1 MTCSGLL
8 VSQWSWMFVFYIKK
22 NKFIIVIF
30 IIISIVIAITQA
42 FASFLYFNDNSKIAN
57 APLKNRF
64 EKTQKESLIIKN
76 NNEDKKAKSK
86 PKFYLIIDD
95 VGYDEFML
103 EQFIKLNLKITYAI
117 IPFLPK
123 SMSLYKKLKNANKTV
138 IIHFPMQ
145 SKHRNSIE
153 KFHINIKDKKEEIHK
168 KIEKAFKKYPDAK
181 IMNNHMGSLITS
193 NKDLMKIILE
203 KLKEIDRYFFDS
215 VTIAG
220 SVPEII
226 GKEIGVKVEKRDVFL
241 DSKDTEES
249 VTKELEKAKNIAR
262 KNGMVKVIGHIWSKN
277 TLKVL
282 KKEGPDLNQE
292 FEFDNLLNLYEETI
306 RWKCLD

>member
-1 MTCSGLL
+1 
-8 VSQWSWMFVFYIKK
+8 MFLFYIKK

-30 IIISIVIAITQA
+30 IIISIVIAAAQA
-42 FASFLYFNDNSKIAN
+42 FSFFYFNNNLKAAN
-57 APLKNRF
+57 APLKDGF
-64 EKTQKESLIIKN
+64 QEIQKDNLIIKN
-76 NNEDKKAKSK
+76 NKENKKPEIK

-103 EQFIKLNLKITYAI
+103 EQFIKLNLEINYAI

-123 SMSLYKKLKNANKTV
+123 STILYKKLKNNKKTI

-153 KFHINIKDKKEEIHK
+153 KFHINIEDKKEEIHK
-168 KIEKAFKKYPDAK
+168 KIEKTFKMYPDAK

-193 NKDLMKIILE
+193 NKDLMKIILI
-203 KLKEIDRYFFDS
+203 KLKEIERYFFDS

-220 SVPEII
+220 SVPETV

-241 DSKDTEES
+241 DSKDTEKS
-249 VTKELEKAKNIAR
+249 VLKELEKAKNIAR
-262 KNGMVKVIGHIWSKN
+262 KHGIVKVIGHIWSKN

-282 KKEGPDLNQE
+282 EKEESNLNQE

-306 RWKCLD
+306 R

>member
-1 MTCSGLL
+1 MLI
-8 VSQWSWMFVFYIKK
+8 FYIKK
-22 NKFIIVIF
+22 NKFIVVIF
-30 IIISIVIAITQA
+30 IIIAIIIGITQV
-42 FASFLYFNDNSKIAN
+42 FTSLLYFNNNSKIVN
-57 APLKNRF
+57 TPFKDGF
-64 EKTQKESLIIKN
+64 ETIQKDKLIIEN
-76 NNEDKKAKSK
+76 KKAKIK

-103 EQFIKLNLKITYAI
+103 EQFIKLNLEINYAI

-123 SMSLYKKLKNANKTV
+123 SMILYEKLKNNGKTI

-145 SKHRNSIE
+145 SKHRNAIE

-168 KIEKAFKKYPDAK
+168 KIEKAFEKYPDAK

-193 NKDLMKIILE
+193 NKDVMKIILT
-203 KLKEIDRYFFDS
+203 KLKEINRYFFDS
-215 VTIAG
+215 VTIAE
-220 SVPEII
+220 SVSKII
-226 GKEIGVKVEKRDVFL
+226 AREIGVRVEKRDVFL

-249 VTKELEKAKNIAR
+249 VLKELEKAKNIAR
-262 KNGMVKVIGHIWSKN
+262 KYGIVKVIGHIWSKN

-282 KKEGPDLNQE
+282 KKESPNLNRE

-306 RWKCLD
+306 K

>member
-1 MTCSGLL
+1 MN
-8 VSQWSWMFVFYIKK
+8 VYFYVKK

-30 IIISIVIAITQA
+30 IIISIVIARTQA
-42 FASFLYFNDNSKIAN
+42 LTNFFYFNNNSKVAN
-57 APLKNRF
+57 APLKDEF
-64 EKTQKESLIIKN
+64 QKIQTDSLIIKN
-76 NNEDKKAKSK
+76 KKAKLK

-103 EQFIKLNLKITYAI
+103 ERFIKLNLEINYAI

-123 SMSLYKKLKNANKTV
+123 SMSLYKKLKNNNKKV

-168 KIEKAFKKYPDAK
+168 KIEKTFKMYPDIK

-193 NKDLMKIILE
+193 NKDLMKIILI
-203 KLKEIDRYFFDS
+203 KLKDIDRYFFDS

-220 SVPEII
+220 SVPETI
-226 GKEIGVKVEKRDVFL
+226 GKEIGVRVEKRDVFL
-241 DSKDTEES
+241 DNKDTEEA
-249 VTKELEKAKNIAR
+249 VFKELEKAKNIAR
-262 KNGMVKVIGHIWSKN
+262 KHGIVKVIGHIWSKN

-282 KKEGPDLNQE
+282 KKEEPNLNQE
-292 FEFDNLLNLYEETI
+292 FEFDNLLNLYEESI
-306 RWKCLD
+306 R